1 MSLRARGYVCA
12 NFVWNSSTHT
22 FASCRKCGSSEF
34 QIGHHRLSRADP
46 LATISDLGGRREGIS
61 DNDRDDYSE
70 LTFNHVRRLPHR
82 VEHRELRIV
91 YWSTLITLLRMAHVG
106 RFPNRSFG
114 KDLQLIVVYGAV
126 ILALLEGRK
135 PTIAS
140 IARYLQLPH
149 ETTRRYLKTVVDL
162 GLLTQNGR
170 EYKPTELSR
179 KGIANADKIER
190 LLIRAASELY
200 L

>member
-1 MSLRARGYVCA
+1 
-12 NFVWNSSTHT
+12 
-22 FASCRKCGSSEF
+22 
-34 QIGHHRLSRADP
+34 
-46 LATISDLGGRREGIS
+46 
-61 DNDRDDYSE
+61 
-70 LTFNHVRRLPHR
+70 
-82 VEHRELRIV
+82 
-91 YWSTLITLLRMAHVG
+91 MAHVG

-126 ILALLEGRK
+126 ILAFLEGRK

-140 IARYLQLPH
+140 VARYLQLPH

-170 EYKPTELSR
+170 SYKPTERSR
-179 KGIANADKIER
+179 KGIVNADKIER
-190 LLIRAASELY
+190 LLRRTARELY

>member
-1 MSLRARGYVCA
+1 M
-12 NFVWNSSTHT
+12 
-22 FASCRKCGSSEF
+22 
-34 QIGHHRLSRADP
+34 
-46 LATISDLGGRREGIS
+46 
-61 DNDRDDYSE
+61 
-70 LTFNHVRRLPHR
+70 PHR

-91 YWSTLITLLRMAHVG
+91 YWSTLITLLRVAHVG

-114 KDLQLIVVYGAV
+114 KDLQVIVVYGAV

-162 GLLTQNGR
+162 GLLAQDGR
-170 EYKPTELSR
+170 SYKPTERSR
-179 KGIANADKIER
+179 KRAFNDKIER
-190 LLIRAASELY
+190 LLRQAARELY